1 VTAGNRSEQTS
12 ARMRTCDP
20 TWEQA
25 LVFLICNPESDD
37 LYLKVK
43 LDNTILAK
51 LFWILNLNSLDR

>member
-1 VTAGNRSEQTS
+1 MVVTAGNRSEQTS

-43 LDNTILAK
+43 FDNYFGKIILDIK
-51 LFWILNLNSLDR
+51 FEFFW